1 MCVMDKKRQITYK
14 IIEIAVDKGIRNIIE
29 NGNRGVRNIVDLGAH
44 FAKGDFQ
51 KDFFRNAQ
59 QILNDENS
67 MYYTL
72 AKNLVK
78 NVDHDIIKKF
88 GINLG
93 YNSLTYGVKKIRQN
107 EIKYG
112 HNIPWTIVFNNNL
125 PAPSLFVKEVSDIL
139 YSGESLGIYC
149 SMFFIGKNKTF
160 LRQLLPELISHK
172 DSAYFIFAES
182 EIIADDIIDTIASAG
197 NIALILLMQ
206 PAEDNDVRKQ
216 ISKKLLYK
224 KCLYGTY
231 SEYNDSNVNLT
242 MSDAYSHKIQ
252 KTYCSF
258 VYLIKER
265 PLKIANQER
274 FSQFM
279 KKAKKETPYPFY
291 LVDFYEDLAYIDRII
306 SMADCFITINGSGD
320 LTVTQMNTLP
330 NQNLNIKNLSLQD
343 ILKKTMPKNLYV

>member
-1 MCVMDKKRQITYK
+1 MDKKGQITYK
-14 IIEIAVDKGIRNIIE
+14 IIEIAVAKGIRNIEE

-44 FAKGDFQ
+44 FAKGNFQ

-78 NVDHDIIKKF
+78 TVDHNIIKKF

-112 HNIPWTIVFNNNL
+112 YNIPWTIVFDYNL
-125 PAPSLFVKEVSDIL
+125 PAQSLSVKEVSDIL
-139 YSGESLGIYC
+139 YSGENLGIYC
-149 SMFFIGKNKTF
+149 SMFFIGKNDTF
-160 LRQLLPELISHK
+160 LRELLTDLSSHK

-182 EIIADDIIDTIASAG
+182 EIITDEIIDTIVSAG
-197 NIALILLMQ
+197 NIVLVLLMH
-206 PAEDNDVRKQ
+206 PTEDNDVSKQ
-216 ISKKLLYK
+216 VYKKLLYK
-224 KCLYGTY
+224 RCLYGTY

-242 MSDAYSHKIQ
+242 MSDAYINKIQ
-252 KTYCSF
+252 KTYSSF
-258 VYLIKER
+258 VYLIKKQ
-265 PLKIANQER
+265 PLKFGNQER
-274 FSQFM
+274 FSQFII
-279 KKAKKETPYPFY
+279 KAKNENPYPFY
-291 LVDFYEDLAYIDRII
+291 LVDFYEDLAYINRII
-306 SMADCFITINGSGD
+306 SMEDCFIAINGNGD
-320 LTVTQMNTLP
+320 ITVTQMNTLS